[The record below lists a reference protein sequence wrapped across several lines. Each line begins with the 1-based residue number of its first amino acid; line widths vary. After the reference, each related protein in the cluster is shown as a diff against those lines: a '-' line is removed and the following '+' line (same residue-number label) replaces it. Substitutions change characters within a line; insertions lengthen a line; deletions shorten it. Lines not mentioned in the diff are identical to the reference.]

1 VAAPNRKAP
10 IPHDISVHRR
20 RHKIENMFGRPKV
33 SSGRILGRGAIAPPD
48 QHSEEMKA
56 AMKSPPE
63 NVERMYM
70 TDEQSAPAADL
81 ISFGP
86 FRLCPAH
93 RNLEKAGSPIHLGAR
108 AFDILIV
115 LVELAGEVVSK
126 KKLMARV
133 WPDVT
138 VEEGNLRFHIAALRK
153 ALEDGQSGAR
163 YVTTIAGRGY
173 CFVAPISRSNTNPRS
188 VARPA

>member
-1 VAAPNRKAP
+1 
-10 IPHDISVHRR
+10 
-20 RHKIENMFGRPKV
+20 
-33 SSGRILGRGAIAPPD
+33 
-48 QHSEEMKA
+48 
-56 AMKSPPE
+56 
-63 NVERMYM
+63 M
-70 TDEQSAPAADL
+70 TDEQPASAADL

-86 FRLCPAH
+86 FRLFPAH
-93 RNLEKAGSPIHLGAR
+93 RNLEKAGRPIRLGAR

-115 LVELAGEVVSK
+115 LVERAGEVVSK

-138 VEEGNLRFHIAALRK
+138 VDEGNLRFHIAALRR

-173 CFVAPISRSNTNPRS
+173 CFVAPVSRSNLSPRS
-188 VARPA
+188 VVDPA

>member
-1 VAAPNRKAP
+1 
-10 IPHDISVHRR
+10 
-20 RHKIENMFGRPKV
+20 
-33 SSGRILGRGAIAPPD
+33 
-48 QHSEEMKA
+48 
-56 AMKSPPE
+56 
-63 NVERMYM
+63 M
-70 TDEQSAPAADL
+70 TDERPPLAADL

-93 RNLEKAGSPIHLGAR
+93 RSLEKAGSPIHLSAR
-108 AFDILIV
+108 ALDILIV
-115 LVELAGEVVSK
+115 LVERAGEVVSK

-138 VEEGNLRFHIAALRK
+138 VDEGNLRFHIAALRR

-173 CFVAPISRSNTNPRS
+173 CFVAPISRSNVNPRS

>member
-1 VAAPNRKAP
+1 
-10 IPHDISVHRR
+10 
-20 RHKIENMFGRPKV
+20 
-33 SSGRILGRGAIAPPD
+33 
-48 QHSEEMKA
+48 
-56 AMKSPPE
+56 
-63 NVERMYM
+63 M
-70 TDEQSAPAADL
+70 TDEQPAPAADL

-93 RNLEKAGSPIHLGAR
+93 RNLEKAGSPIHLSAR

-115 LVELAGEVVSK
+115 LVERAGEVVSK

-173 CFVAPISRSNTNPRS
+173 CFVAPISRSNANPRS
-188 VARPA
+188 GEHTPCSPDRETGHRAKGI

>member
-1 VAAPNRKAP
+1 
-10 IPHDISVHRR
+10 
-20 RHKIENMFGRPKV
+20 
-33 SSGRILGRGAIAPPD
+33 
-48 QHSEEMKA
+48 
-56 AMKSPPE
+56 
-63 NVERMYM
+63 M
-70 TDEQSAPAADL
+70 TDERPPLAADL

-93 RNLEKAGSPIHLGAR
+93 RNLEKAGSPIHLSAR
-108 AFDILIV
+108 ALDILIV
-115 LVELAGEVVSK
+115 LVERAGEVVSK

-138 VEEGNLRFHIAALRK
+138 VDEGNLRFHIAALRR

-173 CFVAPISRSNTNPRS
+173 CFVAPISRSNPRS
-188 VARPA
+188 VARLTIAHAPSFARRRAMAARLRV

>member
-1 VAAPNRKAP
+1 
-10 IPHDISVHRR
+10 
-20 RHKIENMFGRPKV
+20 
-33 SSGRILGRGAIAPPD
+33 
-48 QHSEEMKA
+48 
-56 AMKSPPE
+56 
-63 NVERMYM
+63 M
-70 TDEQSAPAADL
+70 TDEQPALAADL

-93 RNLEKAGSPIHLGAR
+93 RILEKAGSPIHLSAR

-173 CFVAPISRSNTNPRS
+173 CFVAPISRSNANRRS
-188 VARPA
+188 VEHTPCSPDRETGHRAKGI

>member
-1 VAAPNRKAP
+1 
-10 IPHDISVHRR
+10 
-20 RHKIENMFGRPKV
+20 
-33 SSGRILGRGAIAPPD
+33 
-48 QHSEEMKA
+48 
-56 AMKSPPE
+56 
-63 NVERMYM
+63 M
-70 TDEQSAPAADL
+70 TDERPPLAADL

-93 RNLEKAGSPIHLGAR
+93 RSLEKAGSPIHLSAR
-108 AFDILIV
+108 ALDILIV
-115 LVELAGEVVSK
+115 LVERAGEVVSK

-138 VEEGNLRFHIAALRK
+138 VDEGNLRFHIATLRR

-173 CFVAPISRSNTNPRS
+173 CFVAPISRSNVSPRS
-188 VARPA
+188 VVDPA

>member
-1 VAAPNRKAP
+1 
-10 IPHDISVHRR
+10 
-20 RHKIENMFGRPKV
+20 
-33 SSGRILGRGAIAPPD
+33 
-48 QHSEEMKA
+48 
-56 AMKSPPE
+56 
-63 NVERMYM
+63 M
-70 TDEQSAPAADL
+70 TDEQPAPAADL

-173 CFVAPISRSNTNPRS
+173 CFVAPISRPNANRHS

>member
-1 VAAPNRKAP
+1 M
-10 IPHDISVHRR
+10 I
-20 RHKIENMFGRPKV
+20 
-33 SSGRILGRGAIAPPD
+33 
-48 QHSEEMKA
+48 
-56 AMKSPPE
+56 
-63 NVERMYM
+63 
-70 TDEQSAPAADL
+70 DEQPAPAADL

-93 RNLEKAGSPIHLGAR
+93 RNLSKAGSPIPLSAR
-108 AFDILIV
+108 ALDILIV
-115 LVELAGEVVSK
+115 LVERAGEVVSN

-138 VEEGNLRFHIAALRK
+138 VEEGNLRFHIADLRR
-153 ALEDGQSGAR
+153 ALEDGQSGAK

-173 CFVAPISRSNTNPRS
+173 CFVAPISRSNANRHS

>member
-1 VAAPNRKAP
+1 
-10 IPHDISVHRR
+10 
-20 RHKIENMFGRPKV
+20 
-33 SSGRILGRGAIAPPD
+33 
-48 QHSEEMKA
+48 
-56 AMKSPPE
+56 
-63 NVERMYM
+63 M
-70 TDEQSAPAADL
+70 TDERPASAADL

-93 RNLEKAGSPIHLGAR
+93 RNLEKAGSPIHLSAR

-115 LVELAGEVVSK
+115 LVERAGEVVSK

-138 VEEGNLRFHIAALRK
+138 VDEGNLRFHISALRR

-173 CFVAPISRSNTNPRS
+173 CFVAPISRSNANPRS
-188 VARPA
+188 VARPAIAHAPSFARRRAMAARLRV

>member
-1 VAAPNRKAP
+1 
-10 IPHDISVHRR
+10 
-20 RHKIENMFGRPKV
+20 
-33 SSGRILGRGAIAPPD
+33 
-48 QHSEEMKA
+48 
-56 AMKSPPE
+56 
-63 NVERMYM
+63 M
-70 TDEQSAPAADL
+70 TDEQPAPAADP

-86 FRLCPAH
+86 FRLFPAC
-93 RNLEKAGSPIHLGAR
+93 RNLARAGSPIHLSAR

-115 LVELAGEVVSK
+115 LVEHAGEVVSK

-173 CFVAPISRSNTNPRS
+173 CFVAPISRSNTNLRS

>member
-1 VAAPNRKAP
+1 
-10 IPHDISVHRR
+10 
-20 RHKIENMFGRPKV
+20 
-33 SSGRILGRGAIAPPD
+33 
-48 QHSEEMKA
+48 
-56 AMKSPPE
+56 
-63 NVERMYM
+63 M
-70 TDEQSAPAADL
+70 TDEQPAPAADL

-153 ALEDGQSGAR
+153 ALEDGQSGAK

-173 CFVAPISRSNTNPRS
+173 CFVAPISRSNTSPRS
-188 VARPA
+188 VTRPA

>member
-1 VAAPNRKAP
+1 
-10 IPHDISVHRR
+10 
-20 RHKIENMFGRPKV
+20 
-33 SSGRILGRGAIAPPD
+33 
-48 QHSEEMKA
+48 
-56 AMKSPPE
+56 
-63 NVERMYM
+63 M
-70 TDEQSAPAADL
+70 TDEQPAPAADL

-93 RNLEKAGSPIHLGAR
+93 RNHEKAGSPIHLSAR

-115 LVELAGEVVSK
+115 PVERAGEVVSK

-173 CFVAPISRSNTNPRS
+173 RFVAPISRSNANPRS
-188 VARPA
+188 VEHTPCSPDGETGHRAKDI

>member
-1 VAAPNRKAP
+1 
-10 IPHDISVHRR
+10 
-20 RHKIENMFGRPKV
+20 
-33 SSGRILGRGAIAPPD
+33 
-48 QHSEEMKA
+48 
-56 AMKSPPE
+56 
-63 NVERMYM
+63 M
-70 TDEQSAPAADL
+70 TDEQPAPAADL

-93 RNLEKAGSPIHLGAR
+93 RNLEKAGSPIHLSAR
-108 AFDILIV
+108 AFDILVV
-115 LVELAGEVVSK
+115 LVERAGEVVSK
-126 KKLMARV
+126 KMLMARV

-138 VEEGNLRFHIAALRK
+138 VDEGNLRFHIAALRR

-173 CFVAPISRSNTNPRS
+173 CFVAPISRLNTNPRS

>member
-1 VAAPNRKAP
+1 MA
-10 IPHDISVHRR
+10 
-20 RHKIENMFGRPKV
+20 
-33 SSGRILGRGAIAPPD
+33 
-48 QHSEEMKA
+48 
-56 AMKSPPE
+56 
-63 NVERMYM
+63 
-70 TDEQSAPAADL
+70 DEQPAPAADI

-86 FRLCPAH
+86 FRLCAAQ
-93 RNLEKAGSPIHLGAR
+93 RSLEKAGSPIHLSAR

-115 LVELAGEVVSK
+115 LAEYAGEVVSK

-173 CFVAPISRSNTNPRS
+173 CCVAPISRSNANRRS
-188 VARPA
+188 VEHTPCSPDRETGHRAKGI